1 MTPRLRN
8 KLLRDKKYDYIVRD
22 AAGTTFA
29 DLTASIAT
37 REGGNFENLS
47 PSALFIDGVGVEP
60 RLIGAIAAA
69 KQGEAGLVK
78 GSNGVYVFSV
88 DRVTDSGEQTAD
100 AERVRRQSMMEYM
113 LPQQSMMALQQMAE
127 VEDLRGRYF

>member
-1 MTPRLRN
+1 M
-8 KLLRDKKYDYIVRD
+8 
-22 AAGTTFA
+22 
-29 DLTASIAT
+29 
-37 REGGNFENLS
+37 
-47 PSALFIDGVGVEP
+47 GVEP